1 MDLIIDKFKEKL
13 YFEKRNFLEGSDISM
28 FSKGKFNKK
37 KLKEIAKFKRH
48 FNYKGLVADKNILF
62 YKNDKIIFNKQ
73 NTIKS
78 LLTFYGD
85 ELKNELDKFG
95 NISKKYSKKQL
106 IFFDFLKKNNI
117 KQIRIDS
124 SLRKFNRIQQMY
136 NLTEYFDPDEPCLFF
151 GYYSKEQ
158 LEIIYNH
165 EAEKYVMFGGSD
177 ISEDTDLDY
186 DFEDVTFIA
195 ISKNLQK
202 RLNDFDIESTLIEL
216 DLVDYKKFKKLDK
229 KGPNIFV
236 YDKPYDSN
244 KAGDKINNK
253 RYNIP
258 LINKI
263 MNKLPQYNF
272 ILNSTLNLE
281 YENMPKVYEKC
292 FIALRLTT
300 LDGNANSVQ
309 ECKAMNIPVVH
320 NLSEY
325 GLKWNSM
332 NDIINYI
339 NFYHNLLV
347 RNNYTIFNKNKI
359 NFDNNINF
367 TKYLNDINLNID
379 YFSLF
384 LKQFKNILFISSGYS
399 EYDGPGSMAYNLVNF
414 YKKDHDINC
423 IYWKKEGDTNSNK
436 DLINESEIQSKLRH
450 MKFQQDIII
459 LTNPI
464 KINIKDILKCPI
476 IFLIP
481 GIFNDCL
488 DKNYYK
494 LYSIKDFDKNI
505 NKKVIN
511 QIKKSDY
518 SFCNSSHTQSILKSR
533 YNLETHLFYS
543 AFVNYYRITSVNN
556 KKLEDRR
563 YDYGLIVNDFNKP
576 IKNIK
581 KSINFLKNQTDKK
594 VILIGKNSEQYDK
607 LGFDTFSSVDIKKI
621 HDYYQDIKYIIQDS
635 HYESCS
641 NVAVEA
647 FFNGCKRREIVIVS
661 STQYPGYSGTATNA
675 YRLIKHMRKSGI
687 NVCGIFFHDD
697 LSVNYNPDNL
707 KGIYLFDSPESNVYK
722 TCFNYLNEKPNVCMT
737 SNYLDSIYCKKIF
750 DCHTIY
756 MVSKINHF
764 ELFYPN
770 ISAQVMLDSRF
781 KIDKKIEKEEACNNL
796 VDEIVFNSD
805 LTKKLFEKIYP
816 KHKHK
821 ITNVKDNSY
830 LYSDINLGP
839 ITNKEYD
846 IVICANDWNKNVKNA
861 KFLLNLF
868 DNKKM
873 DKYNKIVIGDN
884 YKKFTTFANMT
895 VTGLLDYNK
904 CLETLDKCK
913 IILCPSLYESDPPVL
928 LEAKKLNCMPILTK
942 NIGNSKKY
950 SEDCICYS
958 YDINEWITKIEFLMN
973 KIKYFHE

>member
-13 YFEKRNFLEGSDISM
+13 YFEKREFLEGKDITLL
-28 FSKGKFNKK
+28 SKGKFNKK
-37 KLKEIAKFKRH
+37 KLIEIAKFKKH

-62 YKNDKIIFNKQ
+62 YKNEKIIFNKQ

-78 LLTFYGD
+78 LLTFYGN
-85 ELKNELDKFG
+85 ELKNELYKLN
-95 NISKKYSKKQL
+95 NISKNYSNKQL
-106 IFFDFLKKNNI
+106 KFIDYLKKNNI
-117 KQIRIDS
+117 KQVRIDS
-124 SLRKFNRIQQMY
+124 SLSKFNRIHQIY
-136 NLTEYFDPDEPCLFF
+136 NLTEYLDTEEPCLFF
-151 GYYSKEQ
+151 GYYSKDQ
-158 LEIIYNH
+158 LETIYNH

-177 ISEDTDLDY
+177 INEDTDLDY
-186 DFEDVTFIA
+186 DFEDVTFIS

-202 RLNDFDIESTLIEL
+202 RLNDMDIENTLIEL
-216 DLVDYKKFKKLDK
+216 DLVNYKKFKKIEN

-236 YDKPYDSN
+236 YDRPYDSN
-244 KAGDKINNK
+244 KSGNKIFNK

-272 ILNSTLNLE
+272 ILNSTLNVE
-281 YENMPKVYEKC
+281 YDQMPKVYEKC
-292 FIALRLTT
+292 FIALRLTS

-309 ECKAMNIPVVH
+309 ECEAMNIPVVH

-325 GLKWNSM
+325 GLKWNNI

-339 NFYHNLLV
+339 NFYHKLLV
-347 RNNYTIFNKNKI
+347 NNNYDIFNENKI
-359 NFDNNINF
+359 NFDNNIYF
-367 TKYLNDINLNID
+367 KKYMNNINLNID

-384 LKQFKNILFISSGYS
+384 LRQYKKILFISL
-399 EYDGPGSMAYNLVNF
+399 EKPQYDGSGLTVYNLSNF
-414 YKKDHDINC
+414 YKKEHDIKT
-423 IYWKKEGDTNSNK
+423 IYWESKE
-436 DLINESEIQSKLRH
+436 NELQNTLRN
-450 MKFQQDIII
+450 MKFCPDIVI
-459 LTNPI
+459 LTSPI
-464 KINIKDILKCPI
+464 KLNLKDILKCPI
-476 IFLIP
+476 IFLILN
-481 GIFNDCL
+481 IFNDSL

-494 LYSIKDFDKNI
+494 LYSKNDYDKNI

-511 QIKKSDY
+511 QIKRSDY
-518 SFCNSSHTQSILKSR
+518 SFCNSSHTHSILKNIF
-533 YNLETHLFYS
+533 NLDTYLFYDS
-543 AFVNYYRITSVNN
+543 FVNYYRLINNDN
-556 KKLEDRR
+556 KKIEDRR

-576 IKNIK
+576 IKNVK
-581 KSINFLKNQTDKK
+581 NSINFLKKQTDKK
-594 VILIGKNSEQYDK
+594 IILIGKNSEQYDK
-607 LGFDTFSSVDIKKI
+607 LGFDTYTSIDINKMK
-621 HDYYQDIKYIIQDS
+621 DYYQDIKCIIQDS
-635 HYESCS
+635 HFESCS
-641 NVAVEA
+641 NITVDSY
-647 FFNGCKRREIVIVS
+647 FNGCKRREIIIVS
-661 STQYPGYSGTATNA
+661 STQYPGFSGTATNA
-675 YRLIKHMRKSGI
+675 YRLIKYLRKTGN

-722 TCFNYLNEKPNVCMT
+722 TCFNYLNEKPNICMT

-750 DCHTIY
+750 NCHTIY

-770 ISAQVMLDSRF
+770 ISAQVMLDTRF
-781 KIDKKIEKEEACNNL
+781 RVDKKIEKEEKCNNL
-796 VDEIVFNSD
+796 VDEIIFNSN
-805 LTKKLFEKIYP
+805 LTKNLFEKIYP

-821 ITNVKDNSY
+821 ITKVKDNSY

-839 ITNKEYD
+839 IKNKEYD
-846 IVICANDWNKNVKNA
+846 IVICANNWNKNVKNA

-928 LEAKKLNCMPILTK
+928 LEAKKLNCIPILTK
-942 NIGNSKKY
+942 NIGNSEKY
-950 SEDCICYS
+950 SDDCICYS